1 VRTFAAVA
9 LACLAVSACD
19 APRSD
24 EEEAAIRAVTL
35 TLVAPDT
42 AKFKNVQVCR
52 ADNSIIMGDVSSMN
66 RLGVQLA
73 FEPFFVEG
81 YTAAFAGDPLFT
93 LLMDRCFDTNYSDE
107 LSGLPAA
114 GSQWRSTSD
123 TNPLDDSKTIIA
135 SIAADAQEAPLRN
148 NVTLMIRCQSNK
160 TELYVDW
167 NDYLG
172 DDSRDVYSDWKRV
185 TVRVGDLPA
194 RQQRWGISTDS
205 EATFAPASAIGLI
218 RQMVNE
224 DRLVLQTT
232 PYNESPVTAVF
243 NLEGM
248 RDAVEPIAEECNWQ
262 L

>member
-1 VRTFAAVA
+1 MRALFA
-9 LACLAVSACD
+9 LACLCLTACE
-19 APRSD
+19 APRSA
-24 EEEAAIRAVTL
+24 EEDAAIRVVTAS
-35 TLVAPDT
+35 LVAPDS
-42 AKFKNVQVCR
+42 AEFKDVSACR
-52 ADNSIIMGDVSSMN
+52 ADSSIIAGQVSSMN
-66 RLGVQLA
+66 RMGVQLA
-73 FEPFFVEG
+73 YEPFFVQG
-81 YTAAFAGDPLFT
+81 YSVAFAGDPLFVT
-93 LLMDRCFDTNYSDE
+93 LMDQCYDTNYTGE
-107 LSGLPAA
+107 VA
-114 GSQWRSTSD
+114 GGEDTGSRWRSSSN
-123 TNPLDDSKTIIA
+123 TNPLDDTKTLIA
-135 SIAADAQEAPLRN
+135 SIEADAQEAPLRN